1 MTGTANGGEI
11 RFSGLAVSPGF
22 AHGVLRV
29 LERGEAPVPVH
40 AIGPE
45 QVAHEAQRFE
55 RAIERTKAELLRIKD
70 GVARNLGEGD
80 ANIFEAHLLLLEDA
94 TIVAAT
100 LKQLEAKRLN
110 IEAVYSHVIGRY
122 VDVLGA
128 LEDPY
133 LRERAADVRDV
144 ARRVLQNLAGAEGG
158 LGVSI
163 TEPCILVAH
172 DLAPSDTAQLP
183 TDKVLGFVTCIG
195 SMTSHT
201 AIMARALAIPAIVGI
216 EAPLHDLKALEQSVA
231 VLDGYTGQLVIN
243 PTEATLAASGAAE
256 SRHAHVAQ
264 DLVRLRDTRAT
275 TTDGRAIVLS
285 ANLGR
290 MEDLPDVAE
299 CGAEGVGLFRTEFLF
314 ADRNDFPS
322 EEEQCQMYC
331 RVADAVKP
339 HHVILRTL
347 DLGGDK
353 LLPGTHVSTETNPFL
368 GMRAIRFCLAH
379 PEILRT
385 QLRAMLRAAAHA
397 GGHVKIMYPMVSRVQ
412 EVRQANAILAEERA
426 RLEAG
431 GLQIPAIEVGC
442 MIEVPSA
449 ALTAETLATE
459 VKFFSIGTNDL
470 IQYTIAI
477 DRGNEELA
485 HLYDPTHPGILR
497 LIEHV
502 INAAHQAGIWVGL
515 CGEMAGEFTIAP
527 LLVGMGI
534 DELSTGP
541 AQVPR
546 IKRAIQ
552 CVSHAEMK
560 VIADSLLNLHS
571 GEEIRARLDVLAR
584 ERVPELFD

>member
-1 MTGTANGGEI
+1 MTGVANGGEI
-11 RFSGLAVSPGF
+11 RFSGMAVSAGF
-22 AHGVLRV
+22 AHGPLKV
-29 LERGEAPVPVH
+29 LERGEAPVPVYS
-40 AIGPE
+40 ILPD
-45 QVAHEAQRFE
+45 QIPNEAGRFE
-55 RAIERTKAELLRIKD
+55 RAIEKTKAELLRIKD

-100 LKQLEAKRLN
+100 LKQLETKKLN
-110 IEAVYSHVIGRY
+110 IEAVYNHVIGRY
-122 VDVLGA
+122 VEVLGA

-133 LRERAADVRDV
+133 LRERAADVRDIS
-144 ARRVLQNLAGAEGG
+144 RRVLQALAGEEGG
-158 LGVSI
+158 LTDSI

-201 AIMARALAIPAIVGI
+201 AIMARALNIPAIVGI
-216 EAPLHDLKALEQSVA
+216 EAPLHDLKALEKTIA
-231 VLDGYTGQLVIN
+231 VLDGYTGQLVVN
-243 PTEATLAASGAAE
+243 PTEATIAASGAAE
-256 SRHAHVAQ
+256 TRHASVIQ
-264 DLVRLRDTRAT
+264 DLVRLRETRAI
-275 TTDGRAIVLS
+275 TTDGHSVILS

-290 MEDLPDVAE
+290 IEDLPDVAE

-314 ADRNDFPS
+314 SDRDEFPT
-322 EEEQCQMYC
+322 EEEQTQMYC
-331 RVADAVKP
+331 RVADAMKP

-385 QLRAMLRAAAHA
+385 QMRAMLRAAAHA
-397 GGHVKIMYPMVSRVQ
+397 GGHVKIMYPMVSCVQ

-426 RLEAG
+426 RLESD
-431 GLQIPAIEVGC
+431 GLRIPEIEVGC

-459 VKFFSIGTNDL
+459 VSFFSIGTNDL

-502 INAAHQAGIWVGL
+502 INAAHQARIWVGL
-515 CGEMAGEFTIAP
+515 CGEMAGEFSIAP

-546 IKRAIQ
+546 VKRAIQ
-552 CVSHAEMK
+552 SVSHAEMK
-560 VIADSLLNLHS
+560 AMADDLLNLHS
-571 GEEIRARLDVLAR
+571 GQEIRARLDALAR
-584 ERVPELFD
+584 QRVPELFD

>member
-1 MTGTANGGEI
+1 MTAIANGGEI
-11 RFSGLAVSPGF
+11 RFSGMAVSSGF
-22 AHGVLRV
+22 AHGPLRV
-29 LERGEAPVPVH
+29 LERGEAPVPVY
-40 AIGPE
+40 AITADQIP
-45 QVAHEAQRFE
+45 AEAGRFE
-55 RAIERTKAELLRIKD
+55 KAIEKTKAGLLRIKD
-70 GVARNLGEGD
+70 GVAKNLGEGD

-100 LKQLEAKRLN
+100 LKQLETKKLN

-122 VDVLGA
+122 AEVLGS

-133 LRERAADVRDV
+133 LRERAADVRDIS
-144 ARRVLQNLAGAEGG
+144 RRVLQALAGEEGA
-158 LGVSI
+158 LADSI

-216 EAPLHDLKALEQSVA
+216 DAPLHDLKALEKTIA
-231 VLDGYTGQLVIN
+231 VLDGYTGKLVVN
-243 PTEATLAASGAAE
+243 PTEATIAASGAAE
-256 SRHAHVAQ
+256 TRHAHVIQ
-264 DLVRLRDTRAT
+264 DLTRLRETRAAT
-275 TTDGRAIVLS
+275 KDGHAIVLS

-290 MEDLPDVAE
+290 IEDLPDVAE
-299 CGAEGVGLFRTEFLF
+299 FGAEGIGLFRTEFLF
-314 ADRNDFPS
+314 SDRDDFPS
-322 EEEQCQMYC
+322 EDEQTEMYR
-331 RVADAVKP
+331 RVVDAVKP

-353 LLPGTHVSTETNPFL
+353 LIPGTHVSTETNPFL

-397 GGHVKIMYPMVSRVQ
+397 GGHVKIMYPMVSCLQ
-412 EVRQANAILAEERA
+412 EVSQANVILSEERGK
-426 RLEAG
+426 LESA
-431 GLQIPAIEVGC
+431 GLQIPDIEVGC

-459 VKFFSIGTNDL
+459 AKFFSIGTNDL

-502 INAAHQAGIWVGL
+502 INAAHQAGIWVGI
-515 CGEMAGEFTIAP
+515 CGEMAGEFSIAP

-541 AQVPR
+541 AQVPLV
-546 IKRAIQ
+546 KRAIQ
-552 CVSHAEMK
+552 SVSYEEMRP
-560 VIADSLLNLHS
+560 IANDLLNLHS
-571 GEEIRARLDVLAR
+571 GREIRARLDALAR
-584 ERVPELFD
+584 ERVPELFE

>member
-1 MTGTANGGEI
+1 MTDTANGGEI
-11 RFSGLAVSPGF
+11 RYSGLAVSPGF
-22 AHGVLRV
+22 AHGPLRV
-29 LERGEAPVPVH
+29 LERGEAPVPLY

-45 QVAHEAQRFE
+45 QIADEAGRFE
-55 RAIERTKAELLRIKD
+55 RAIEKTKAELLRIKE

-100 LKQLEAKRLN
+100 LKQLETKKLN
-110 IEAVYSHVIGRY
+110 IEAVYNHVIGRY
-122 VDVLGA
+122 VEVLGA

-144 ARRVLQNLAGAEGG
+144 ARRVLQNLAGEEGTFAD
-158 LGVSI
+158 SI
-163 TEPCILVAH
+163 AEPCILVAH

-195 SMTSHT
+195 STTSHT
-201 AIMARALAIPAIVGI
+201 AIMARSLAIPAIVGI
-216 EAPLHDLKALEQSVA
+216 EASLHELKALENTVA
-231 VLDGYTGQLVIN
+231 VLDGYKGQLVIR
-243 PTEATLAASGAAE
+243 PSEATLAESGAAE
-256 SRHAHVAQ
+256 TRHAHAVQ
-264 DLVRLRDTRAT
+264 ELTRLRDTRAV

-290 MEDLPDVAE
+290 IEDLPDVAE

-314 ADRNDFPS
+314 SDRDDFPS
-322 EEEQCQMYC
+322 EDEQAEMYS
-331 RVADAVKP
+331 RAADVVKP

-368 GMRAIRFCLAH
+368 GMRAIRFCLVH
-379 PEILRT
+379 PEILRV

-397 GGHVKIMYPMVSRVQ
+397 GGHVKIMYPMVCCVQ
-412 EVRQANAILAEERA
+412 EVRQANAILADERA

-431 GLQIPAIEVGC
+431 GLRIPEIEVGC

-449 ALTAETLATE
+449 ALTAEALATE
-459 VKFFSIGTNDL
+459 VKFFSIGSNDL

-515 CGEMAGEFTIAP
+515 CGEMASEFTIAP

-546 IKRAIQ
+546 VKRAIQ
-552 CVSHAEMK
+552 SVSHAEMK
-560 VIADSLLNLHS
+560 VMADRLLNLHS
-571 GEEIRARLDVLAR
+571 GEEIRALLDALAR
-584 ERVPELFD
+584 ERFPELFD